1 MPKFCPACGVPLQYE
16 NAAICPSCGAKTQL
30 ATEEWQEIRNPLSA
44 IVFGFLFAGW
54 GQWYNGKTWDGLQF
68 FGAFWGSSILMFIFL
83 TMLSTQSF
91 AAIAVVMLFIV
102 IIGIWVY
109 GMYDSYKTAERIN
122 RRRDSFTG
130 KSRLFWFP
138 VVLFVL
144 AIVVSIAAVAAAF
157 VFGMPGIIEQTKD
170 VVVSVRQPDSNN
182 ITVTYQGGQDA
193 YLMNQLTATV
203 RDNAGD
209 TQTKTIGQLSGQTNP
224 IEVGSSIIFTGEFSL
239 QNHVVASGAFSDG
252 VQQVLL
258 DTYI

>member
-1 MPKFCPACGVPLQYE
+1 
-16 NAAICPSCGAKTQL
+16 
-30 ATEEWQEIRNPLSA
+30 
-44 IVFGFLFAGW
+44 
-54 GQWYNGKTWDGLQF
+54 
-68 FGAFWGSSILMFIFL
+68 MFIFL

-91 AAIAVVMLFIV
+91 AAIAVVMLFVV

-209 TQTKTIGQLSGQTNP
+209 TQTKTIGQLSGQTTP
-224 IEVGSSIIFTGEFSL
+224 LDVGSSMTFTGEFSL